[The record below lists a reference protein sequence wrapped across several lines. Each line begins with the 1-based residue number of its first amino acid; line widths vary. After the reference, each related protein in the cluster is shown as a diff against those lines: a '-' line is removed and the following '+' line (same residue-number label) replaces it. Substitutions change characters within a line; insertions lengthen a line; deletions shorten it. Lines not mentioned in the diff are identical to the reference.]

1 MLILLAAGVFKS
13 SSSYQPRPWVLDS
26 LVSSGGSSSGLQQW
40 YGTCLRTTDPLEILT
55 CCEVWPATLITTTVM
70 NSLHDH
76 SASDPSTSNGWRI
89 GRYKFFLIVAGVTFV
104 YEWIPEV
111 IAQFLQIFT
120 FVCWIAPNNVIVNQ
134 VFGGQTGLGILPI
147 SFDWSTITGFLLS
160 PLQTPAFVIVNV
172 GLGLVFMTIGCAGLA
187 YGGPEFY
194 KYLPIR

>member
-1 MLILLAAGVFKS
+1 
-13 SSSYQPRPWVLDS
+13 
-26 LVSSGGSSSGLQQW
+26 
-40 YGTCLRTTDPLEILT
+40 
-55 CCEVWPATLITTTVM
+55 M

-89 GRYKFFLIVAGVTFV
+89 GRYKFFLIVAGATFV

-120 FVCWIAPNNVIVNQ
+120 FVCWIAPNNVVVNQ

-147 SFDWSTITGFLLS
+147 SFDWSTITGYLLS

-172 GLGLVFMTIGCAGLA
+172 GMGLIFMTIGCAGLA